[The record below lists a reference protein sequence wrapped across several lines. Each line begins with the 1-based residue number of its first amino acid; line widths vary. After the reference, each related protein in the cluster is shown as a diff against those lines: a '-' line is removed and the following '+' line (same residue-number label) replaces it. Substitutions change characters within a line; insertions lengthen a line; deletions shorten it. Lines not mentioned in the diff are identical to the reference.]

1 MIKANLKYNR
11 IVQIGYQR
19 RSGSG
24 LIQMIADIHAG
35 IIGNV
40 YMAKCWYAN
49 LRGPVYFKDGPVPS
63 WLDYELWQ
71 GPAPRRPYKEGL
83 VHYNWHWTRH
93 WGTGESPMN
102 ASHEVDIARW
112 GLGVEFP
119 VRVSSMGGRYF
130 FKDDNE
136 WPDTQIFSLEFPEN
150 KLIVWEGR
158 SCNGFK
164 SDGAD
169 RGTIFYGDKGTVI
182 NPGGNSYTVYDKMGK
197 VIKES
202 RDSSD
207 STDTTNTASPG
218 VNLDQMHIE
227 NFLNSIRE
235 GKTPTC
241 DCETGH
247 SSTLLTQIANIALLT
262 KQTLEIDPKNGHI
275 LNNPAAQQL

>member
-1 MIKANLKYNR
+1 
-11 IVQIGYQR
+11 
-19 RSGSG
+19 
-24 LIQMIADIHAG
+24 
-35 IIGNV
+35 
-40 YMAKCWYAN
+40 
-49 LRGPVYFKDGPVPS
+49 
-63 WLDYELWQ
+63 
-71 GPAPRRPYKEGL
+71 
-83 VHYNWHWTRH
+83 
-93 WGTGESPMN
+93 
-102 ASHEVDIARW
+102 
-112 GLGVEFP
+112 
-119 VRVSSMGGRYF
+119 MGGRYS

-169 RGTIFYGDKGTVI
+169 RGTVFYGDNGTII

-202 RDSSD
+202 KDSSD

-218 VNLDQMHIE
+218 VNLDQMHIS

-235 GKTPTC
+235 EKSPTW

-275 LNNPAAQQL
+275 LNNPAAQQLWGREYEKGWEPVI